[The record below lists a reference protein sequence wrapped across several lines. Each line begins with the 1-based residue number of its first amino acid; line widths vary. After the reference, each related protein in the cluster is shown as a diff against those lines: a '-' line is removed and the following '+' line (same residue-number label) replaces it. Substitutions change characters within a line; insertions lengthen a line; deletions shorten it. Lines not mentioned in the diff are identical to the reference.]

1 MTTVQVNL
9 PDALAED
16 ARNAGLLTPKMIE
29 KLLCEQLKKQAGEAL
44 REMWEHMPQEELT
57 PEIEKMIDDEAKA
70 VRAKRR
76 KQTAS

>member
-16 ARNAGLLTPKMIE
+16 ARNAGLLTPKTIE
-29 KLLCEQLKKQAGEAL
+29 KLL
-44 REMWEHMPQEELT
+44 RETWEHMPQEELT
-57 PEIEKMIDDEAKA
+57 PEIEKMIDDEVKA

>member
-1 MTTVQVNL
+1 MTTVQINL

-16 ARNAGLLTPKMIE
+16 ARNAGLLTPEMIE
-29 KLLCEQLKKQAGEAL
+29 KLLRKQLKKQAGEAL
-44 REMWEHMPQEELT
+44 RETWAHMPQEELT
-57 PEIEKMIDDEAKA
+57 PEIEKMIDDEVKA